1 MCKVI
6 GILAT
11 GLIAGGAFGVTV
23 GVAVSPATVVNEDDS
38 AWDCVSMGNRV
49 CGPANPQ
56 GHTAA
61 CYDDGGVIVA
71 LWPCRVVV
79 NQDGSSDVFEGR

>member
-1 MCKVI
+1 MRRTI

-11 GLIAGGAFGVTV
+11 GLIAGGAFGV
-23 GVAVSPATVVNEDDS
+23 AVSPAMVTMNEDDS
-38 AWDCVSMGNRV
+38 AWDCRTMGNRV

-61 CYDDGGVIVA
+61 CYNDAGDIVA
-71 LWPCRVVV
+71 LWPCHVVV
-79 NQDGSSDVFEGR
+79 NPDGSSDVFEGR